1 MEMNRSMARLL
12 GRVDTGGITPDEA
25 PPGFL
30 RIAEGGWEVAPSGAH
45 VLSALK
51 SAPSG
56 PFSDVVHEEYTV
68 NGRAMTDYDLPASGE
83 DREDR
88 EDRESRLLR
97 RCVAYASSCLLGA
110 DELNSTVEVSAYIS
124 MSYGGLADDHLT
136 ANVTF
141 CGDHPGVRPYAADP
155 EAFATESVLRLRRAG
170 EPPWS
175 VGDHDSGRG

>member
-12 GRVDTGGITPDEA
+12 GRVDTGDITPDEA

-30 RIAEGGWEVAPSGAH
+30 RIAEGGWEVTPGGAH

-51 SAPSG
+51 SAPPG

-68 NGRAMTDYDLPASGE
+68 NGRGMTDYDLPASG
-83 DREDR
+83 

-97 RCVAYASSCLLGA
+97 RCVAYAGSALLSA
-110 DELNSTVEVSAYIS
+110 DALRSTVEVSAYIS
-124 MSYGGLADDHLT
+124 LSYGGLADDHLT

-141 CGDHPGVRPYAADP
+141 CGDHPGVRPYVADL
-155 EAFATESVLRLRRAG
+155 EAFETESILKLGRTG

-175 VGDHDSGRG
+175 V